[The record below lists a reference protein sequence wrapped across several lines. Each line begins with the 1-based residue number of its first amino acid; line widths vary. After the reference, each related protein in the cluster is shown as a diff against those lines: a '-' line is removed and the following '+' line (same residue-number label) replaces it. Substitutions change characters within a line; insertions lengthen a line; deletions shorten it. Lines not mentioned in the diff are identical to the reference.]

1 MRAGGNEMA
10 LNKVM
15 LIGNLGRDPEVRT
28 LPNGQTVGNFS
39 VATNE
44 NFTDKAGNRQ
54 DHVEWHQV
62 VVFGR
67 LAETCA
73 KYLGK
78 GRQVYVEG
86 RLRTREYEAANAGG
100 KRQRAEIVALR
111 VQFLGTAPQGDAAT
125 GGEGEEEAPF

>member
-1 MRAGGNEMA
+1 MA

-28 LPNGQTVGNFS
+28 LPQGQIVGNFS

-44 NFTDKAGNRQ
+44 NFIDKAGKRQ
-54 DHVEWHQV
+54 EHVEWHNI

-67 LAETCA
+67 LAETCG
-73 KYLGK
+73 KYLAK

-86 RLRTREYEAANAGG
+86 RLRTREYDSATTGGG
-100 KRQRAEIVALR
+100 KRQRTEIVALR
-111 VQFLGTAPQGDAAT
+111 VQFLGTAPEGVTDGDAEQDDT
-125 GGEGEEEAPF
+125 PF

>member
-1 MRAGGNEMA
+1 MA

-15 LIGNLGRDPEVRT
+15 LIGNVGRAPEMRS
-28 LPNGQTVGNFS
+28 LPNGQMVGNFS
-39 VATNE
+39 IATNE
-44 NFTDKAGNRQ
+44 IFTDKAGNRQ
-54 DHVEWHQV
+54 EHVEWHNI

-73 KYLGK
+73 RYVGK

-86 RLRTREYEAANAGG
+86 RLRTREYESDQG

-111 VQFLGTAPQGDAAT
+111 VQFLGASPKPGTVT
-125 GGEGEEEAPF
+125 GGEGEDSDTPF

>member
-1 MRAGGNEMA
+1 MA

-15 LIGNLGRDPEVRT
+15 LIGHLGRDPEVKT

-54 DHVEWHQV
+54 EHVEWHQV

-67 LAETCA
+67 LAETCG
-73 KYLGK
+73 KYLAK

-86 RLRTREYEAANAGG
+86 RLRTREYESANGGG
-100 KRQRAEIVALR
+100 KQRRTEIIALR
-111 VQFLGTAPQGDAAT
+111 VQFLGTAPEPGAVT
-125 GGEGEEEAPF
+125 GGEGEEDIPF

>member
-1 MRAGGNEMA
+1 MA

-15 LIGNLGRDPEVRT
+15 LIGNVGRAPEVRS
-28 LPNGQTVGNFS
+28 LPNGQMVGNFS
-39 VATNE
+39 IATGE

-54 DHVEWHQV
+54 EHVEWHNI

-73 KYLGK
+73 SYVGK

-86 RLRTREYEAANAGG
+86 RLRTREYESDQG
-100 KRQRAEIVALR
+100 KRQRTEIVALR
-111 VQFLGTAPQGDAAT
+111 VQFLGAPPKPETVT
-125 GGEGEEEAPF
+125 GGEGEDSETPF